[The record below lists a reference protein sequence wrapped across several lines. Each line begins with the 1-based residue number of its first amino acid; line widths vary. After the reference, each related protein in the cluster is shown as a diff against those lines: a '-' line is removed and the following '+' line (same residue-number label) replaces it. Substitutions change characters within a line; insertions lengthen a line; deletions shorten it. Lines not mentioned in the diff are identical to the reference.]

1 VAAAGLVPHPVQVR
15 ADRAHRANSEGTLT
29 GQGMARS
36 GPRSGTTGSPPAECH
51 QVYMNLTDQVAE
63 RYVRDAMALDPVPA
77 TLAGISGFD
86 DQMADLTPDGFEARA
101 ELDRRTIAAIREV
114 APAGEP
120 EQVARTAMLERLG
133 LAVEQY
139 DTGETTSEI
148 NVIASWMHSVRAV
161 FDLMPVE
168 GEQAQ
173 RDLAVRMAA
182 VPGAYAG
189 LRRTYAESAA
199 QGRVAA

>member
-1 VAAAGLVPHPVQVR
+1 
-15 ADRAHRANSEGTLT
+15 
-29 GQGMARS
+29 
-36 GPRSGTTGSPPAECH
+36 
-51 QVYMNLTDQVAE
+51 MNLTGQVAE
-63 RYVRDAMALDPVPA
+63 RYVRDAMALDPVSA

-86 DQMADLTPDGFEARA
+86 DRMADLTPDGFEARA

-114 APAGEP
+114 APASEP
-120 EQVARTAMLERLG
+120 EQVARAAMLERLG
-133 LAVEQY
+133 LAVELY
-139 DTGETTSEI
+139 DAGETTSEI
-148 NVIASWMHSVRAV
+148 SVIASWIHSVRAV

-182 VPGAYAG
+182 GPAAYAG

-199 QGRVAA
+199 QGRVAARRSASGSGCRPGKMPASARAPALT

>member
-1 VAAAGLVPHPVQVR
+1 MGV
-15 ADRAHRANSEGTLT
+15 ANSEGTPT
-29 GQGMARS
+29 GARH
-36 GPRSGTTGSPPAECH
+36 GPLRAAFGHYWQPAGCDH
-51 QVYMNLTDQVAE
+51 VYMNLTGQVAE
-63 RYVRDAMALDPVPA
+63 RYVRDAMALDPVSA

-101 ELDRRTIAAIREV
+101 ELDRRTIAALREV
-114 APAGEP
+114 APASEP

-139 DTGETTSEI
+139 DAGETTSEI
-148 NVIASWMHSVRAV
+148 SVIASWMHSVRAV

-173 RDLAVRMAA
+173 RDLAARMAA
-182 VPGAYAG
+182 G
-189 LRRTYAESAA
+189 
-199 QGRVAA
+199 QGRCPPAPGHQL

>member
-1 VAAAGLVPHPVQVR
+1 
-15 ADRAHRANSEGTLT
+15 
-29 GQGMARS
+29 
-36 GPRSGTTGSPPAECH
+36 
-51 QVYMNLTDQVAE
+51 MNLTGQVAE
-63 RYVRDAMALDPVPA
+63 RYVRDAMALDPVSA
-77 TLAGISGFD
+77 TLAGISWFD

-101 ELDRRTIAAIREV
+101 ELDQRTIAAIREV
-114 APAGEP
+114 APASEP
-120 EQVARTAMLERLG
+120 AQVARTAMLERLG

-139 DTGETTSEI
+139 DAGETTSEI
-148 NVIASWMHSVRAV
+148 SVIASWMHSVRAV

-189 LRRTYAESAA
+189 LRRRVR
-199 QGRVAA
+199 QVPGGRCPPAPGHQL